1 MQSISTTGGNLAYVT
16 SVDVTDREAKNV
28 HHLLEYSSS
37 EELSSGVRF
46 SIPIDGTFPGHRGDE
61 AVGYWRAYGNGRI

>member
-1 MQSISTTGGNLAYVT
+1 MRRFVQSISTTGGNLAYFT

-37 EELSSGVRF
+37 EELSSGLRLNF
-46 SIPIDGTFPGHRGDE
+46 AIEGAFGGQ
-61 AVGYWRAYGNGRI
+61 